1 MEIISKI
8 LFWVS
13 NSLLIPDIIALL
25 YLFIK
30 SLLMV
35 GSFYNRFI
43 NRQKNDKLL
52 SEVIKTSTPDTI
64 ENIKKLLP
72 DTDNSLYISYLRDML
87 SHKPDAAYTDF
98 LITNFE
104 IDADKDITS
113 SKILAKVGPILGL
126 IGTLI
131 AMSPAL
137 VGLSS
142 GDISSMAYNMQIV
155 FATTVVGLVISIVGV
170 VTQQIKQR
178 WYTQESNNLYYISQ
192 IRNQNI
198 TQ

>member
-52 SEVIKTSTPDTI
+52 SEAIKTSTPDTI

-72 DTDNSLYISYLRDML
+72 DTDNSLYICYLRDML

>member
-52 SEVIKTSTPDTI
+52 SEAIKTSTPDTV

-72 DTDNSLYISYLRDML
+72 DTDNSLYIRYLRDML

>member
-1 MEIISKI
+1 
-8 LFWVS
+8 
-13 NSLLIPDIIALL
+13 
-25 YLFIK
+25 
-30 SLLMV
+30 MV

-52 SEVIKTSTPDTI
+52 SEAIKTSTPDTI

-72 DTDNSLYISYLRDML
+72 DTDNSLYICYLRDML
-87 SHKPDAAYTDF
+87 SHKPGVAYTDF

>member
-1 MEIISKI
+1 METISKI

-13 NSLLIPDIIALL
+13 NSLLIPDIIVLL
-25 YLFIK
+25 YLFVK

-35 GSFYNRFI
+35 GSSYNRFI
-43 NRQKNDKLL
+43 NKQKNDKLL
-52 SEVIKTSTPDTI
+52 NEIIKSSTPDTI
-64 ENIKKLLP
+64 ENIKNILP
-72 DTDNSLYISYLRDML
+72 ERDNSLYMRYLRDML
-87 SHKPDAAYTDF
+87 SHKPDLAYTEF

-104 IDADKDITS
+104 IDAEKDIAA
-113 SKILAKVGPILGL
+113 SKLLAKIGPVLGL

-142 GDISSMAYNMQIV
+142 GDISGMAYNMQIV
-155 FATTVVGLVISIVGV
+155 FATTVVGLVISMVGI
-170 VTQQIKQR
+170 VTQQFKQR

-192 IRNQNI
+192 VRNQNI
-198 TQ
+198 AQ

>member
-52 SEVIKTSTPDTI
+52 SEAIKTSTPDTI

-72 DTDNSLYISYLRDML
+72 DTDNSLYIRYLRDML
-87 SHKPDAAYTDF
+87 SHKPGVAYTDF

>member
-52 SEVIKTSTPDTI
+52 SEAIKTSTPDTI

-72 DTDNSLYISYLRDML
+72 DTDNSLYICYLRDML
-87 SHKPDAAYTDF
+87 SHKPGVAYTDF

>member
-1 MEIISKI
+1 METISKI
-8 LFWVS
+8 LFWVA
-13 NSLLIPDIIALL
+13 NSLLIPDIIVLL
-25 YLFIK
+25 YLFVK

-35 GSFYNRFI
+35 GSSYNRFI
-43 NRQKNDKLL
+43 NKQKNDKLL
-52 SEVIKTSTPDTI
+52 NEAIKNSSPDTV
-64 ENIKKLLP
+64 ESIKEILP
-72 DTDNSLYISYLRDML
+72 ERDNSLYIRYLRDML
-87 SHKPDAAYTDF
+87 LHKPDIAYAEY

-104 IDADKDITS
+104 IDADKDIAA
-113 SKILAKVGPILGL
+113 SKLLAKIGPVLGL

-142 GDISSMAYNMQIV
+142 GDISGMAYNMQIV
-155 FATTVVGLVISIVGV
+155 FATTVVGLVISMVGL

-192 IRNQNI
+192 VRNQKI
-198 TQ
+198 DQ

>member
-52 SEVIKTSTPDTI
+52 SEAIKTSTPDTI

-72 DTDNSLYISYLRDML
+72 DTDNSLYIRYLRDML

-104 IDADKDITS
+104 IDADKEITS

>member
-52 SEVIKTSTPDTI
+52 SEAIKTSTPDTI

-72 DTDNSLYISYLRDML
+72 DTDNSLYIRYLRDML

>member
-52 SEVIKTSTPDTI
+52 SEAIKTSTPDTI

-72 DTDNSLYISYLRDML
+72 DTDNSLYIRYLRDML
-87 SHKPDAAYTDF
+87 LHKPDAAYTDF

>member
-1 MEIISKI
+1 
-8 LFWVS
+8 
-13 NSLLIPDIIALL
+13 
-25 YLFIK
+25 
-30 SLLMV
+30 MV

-52 SEVIKTSTPDTI
+52 SEAIKTSTPDTI

-72 DTDNSLYISYLRDML
+72 DTDNSLYIRYLRDML

>member
-52 SEVIKTSTPDTI
+52 SEAIKTSTPDTI

-72 DTDNSLYISYLRDML
+72 DTDNSLYIRYLRDIL

>member
-13 NSLLIPDIIALL
+13 NSLLIPDIITLL

-52 SEVIKTSTPDTI
+52 SEAIKTSTPDTV

-72 DTDNSLYISYLRDML
+72 DTDNSLYIRYLRDML
-87 SHKPDAAYTDF
+87 SHKPGVAYTDF